1 MIIKFL
7 ASGYSIKT
15 AELYEHFLVTSHAPD
30 SKRKQQFNPKW
41 SHTLKKTQSHLLV
54 HYSLLF
60 VSSISKGSWTAK
72 IFLFLSGFFRWN
84 STSQKVPL
92 SIEIE
97 LWGRVSKTVLMSY
110 SEKSP
115 GYLAQMQNWPSVWP
129 KNSWGAGDGQQQQT
143 FSFLLWDILGF
154 DYGVIKEFNFNVTF
168 SYSSKSKQK
177 IWTTKLRKTL
187 LKFFWLENFTEKKS
201 LGTIHC
207 KDEVLTQFWW
217 YKSCSFCSYRD
228 FIHFS
233 NWSQPHWLLGNGLFS
248 ANTAIEI

>member
-1 MIIKFL
+1 MKI
-7 ASGYSIKT
+7 SNS
-15 AELYEHFLVTSHAPD
+15 V
-30 SKRKQQFNPKW
+30 
-41 SHTLKKTQSHLLV
+41 
-54 HYSLLF
+54 
-60 VSSISKGSWTAK
+60 SKGSWTAK
-72 IFLFLSGFFRWN
+72 ISLFLSGFFRWN

-177 IWTTKLRKTL
+177 IWTTKLRKTPSEIL
-187 LKFFWLENFTEKKS
+187 LTWELYWKEE
-201 LGTIHC
+201 
-207 KDEVLTQFWW
+207 
-217 YKSCSFCSYRD
+217 
-228 FIHFS
+228 
-233 NWSQPHWLLGNGLFS
+233 LGNDTLQRWS
-248 ANTAIEI
+248 VDPILMI

>member
-1 MIIKFL
+1 MK
-7 ASGYSIKT
+7 
-15 AELYEHFLVTSHAPD
+15 
-30 SKRKQQFNPKW
+30 
-41 SHTLKKTQSHLLV
+41 
-54 HYSLLF
+54 
-60 VSSISKGSWTAK
+60 ISNSV
-72 IFLFLSGFFRWN
+72 ISLFLSGFFRWN

-115 GYLAQMQNWPSVWP
+115 QMQNWPSVWP

-201 LGTIHC
+201 LGNILC

-217 YKSCSFCSYRD
+217 FKKVVHFVHISISFILLMRFFLFTFCMCLKFL
-228 FIHFS
+228 FIIISAHFS
-233 NWSQPHWLLGNGLFS
+233 FY
-248 ANTAIEI
+248 

>member
-1 MIIKFL
+1 MKSYL
-7 ASGYSIKT
+7 
-15 AELYEHFLVTSHAPD
+15 
-30 SKRKQQFNPKW
+30 Q
-41 SHTLKKTQSHLLV
+41 KKTQSHLLV
-54 HYSLLF
+54 HYSLLL
-60 VSSISKGSWTAK
+60 VCSISKGSWTAK
-72 IFLFLSGFFRWN
+72 ISLFLSGFFRWN

-129 KNSWGAGDGQQQQT
+129 KNSWGAGDGQQQT

-177 IWTTKLRKTL
+177 NMNNKAAKNPFWNSSDLRTL
-187 LKFFWLENFTEKKS
+187 LKRRAWERYIAKMKFWPNFDDLQK
-201 LGTIHC
+201 LFI
-207 KDEVLTQFWW
+207 
-217 YKSCSFCSYRD
+217 
-228 FIHFS
+228 FIH
-233 NWSQPHWLLGNGLFS
+233 
-248 ANTAIEI
+248 I